1 MDKIS
6 KETRSGN
13 MAAIRSENTTS
24 ELAVRKILFSLGYR
38 YRLHKKELPGK
49 PDIYIKSCNAVIFVN
64 GCFWHQHSNCRFATM
79 PKSNRKFW
87 NSKLKR
93 NIERDKINI
102 RNLKKLGYKVIIIWE
117 CEVGK
122 VPKINDSKL
131 VKKINKLLG

>member
-6 KETRSGN
+6 KETRSRN
-13 MAAIRSENTTS
+13 MAAIKSENTTS

-49 PDIYIKSCNAVIFVN
+49 PDIYIKSCNTVVFVN

-102 RNLKKLGYKVIIIWE
+102 RDLKKLGYKVIIIWE
-117 CEVGK
+117 CEVK
-122 VPKINDSKL
+122 KALKANDGRL
-131 VKKINKLLG
+131 AKKISKLLG